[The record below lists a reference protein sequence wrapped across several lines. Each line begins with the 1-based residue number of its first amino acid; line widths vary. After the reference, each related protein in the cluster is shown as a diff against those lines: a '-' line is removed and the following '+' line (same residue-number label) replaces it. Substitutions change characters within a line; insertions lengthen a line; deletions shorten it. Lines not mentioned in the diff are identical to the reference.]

1 MKTVPAILLL
11 LFLPILPLAEAA
23 PLMPENFQYS
33 ADLKGQIKTHALYQI
48 VLSKDVLQKCFYS
61 NCNDLR
67 LSDSNNN
74 EVPYVIVTNYHHEST
89 DSYSFEITNYES
101 GASADIITMK
111 LPEKHRPISVIKLNI
126 PETDFNKQIILHG
139 SPDSKKWILLA
150 EDNIY
155 DFSSQV
161 NLRKT
166 EIKFNTSDYRYYRIQ
181 LVEKK
186 LKEDEKETLSL
197 KYKDLAFNVDN
208 IKNKKIRIS
217 GILGQTATETSAP
230 TAKDTAVFADLAG
243 SVDSN
248 RNTVIIIEANL
259 PFDRIYID
267 VSDLYFYRDAAIY
280 YSDTAEKNSWRL
292 LSDNTIYSFPL
303 QDRNETKNYIDCSTH
318 KQKFYKFVIKNND
331 NPPLSVSRI
340 RFEWIR
346 KSLYFIALNEDEKY
360 TLLFNNPGLDSPHY
374 DLPKFINQNNW
385 FSHKYE
391 ALELTHIKK
400 NVNYKPSLP
409 KDKQK
414 RVEKTFL
421 IGIVVIL
428 VAGLSYWLYALIRKT
443 SQQKKGNK

>member
-1 MKTVPAILLL
+1 MKTVLAILLL

-33 ADLKGQIKTHALYQI
+33 SDLKGQIKTRALYQI
-48 VLSKDVLQKCFYS
+48 ALSKDVLQKCFHS

-67 LSDSNNN
+67 LADSNNN
-74 EVPYVIVTNYHHEST
+74 EIPYVILTNYYHEST

-101 GASADIITMK
+101 GTSADIITMK

-126 PETDFNKQIILHG
+126 PETDFNKRVILYG

-166 EIKFNTSDYRYYRIQ
+166 EIKFSESDYRYYRIQ
-181 LVEKK
+181 LVAKK
-186 LKEDEKETLSL
+186 SKGDGKETLSL
-197 KYKDLAFNVDN
+197 KYKDLVFDVNN
-208 IKNKKIRIS
+208 IKSKKIRIS
-217 GILGQTATETSAP
+217 GILGQTAAETSAS
-230 TAKDTAVFADLAG
+230 TVKDTAAFADIAG
-243 SVDSN
+243 SVDSDG
-248 RNTVIIIEANL
+248 NTVIIIEANL
-259 PFDRIYID
+259 PVDRIYID

-280 YSDTAEKNSWRL
+280 YSDTAEKDSWNL
-292 LSDNTIYSFPL
+292 LSNNVIYSFPL
-303 QDRNETKNYIDCSTH
+303 HERNETKNYIDCSIH
-318 KQKFYKFVIKNND
+318 KQRFYKFVIKNND
-331 NPPLSVSRI
+331 NPPLTVSRVK
-340 RFEWIR
+340 FEWVR
-346 KSLYFIALNEDEKY
+346 KSLYFIALNDNEKY
-360 TLLFNNPGLDSPHY
+360 ILLFGNPGLDSPHY

-391 ALELTHIKK
+391 ALELTYIKK

-414 RVEKTFL
+414 RAEKTFL
-421 IGIVVIL
+421 TVIVFIL
-428 VAGLSYWLYALIRKT
+428 VAGLSYWVYTLLRKT
-443 SQQKKGNK
+443 SGNKKT

>member
-1 MKTVPAILLL
+1 MKTVPVILLL
-11 LFLPILPLAEAA
+11 LFLFILPSAEAA
-23 PLMPENFQYS
+23 PLTPENFQYS
-33 ADLKGQIKTHALYQI
+33 ADLKGQIKTNALYQI
-48 VLSKDVLQKCFYS
+48 ALSKDILQKCFYS

-89 DSYSFEITNYES
+89 DSYPFEITNYES
-101 GASADIITMK
+101 GASADIITIR

-126 PETDFNKQIILHG
+126 PEADFNKRIILYG

-166 EIKFNTSDYRYYRIQ
+166 EIKFNTSDYRFYRIQ

-186 LKEDEKETLSL
+186 SKGDGKETLSL

-217 GILGQTATETSAP
+217 EIFGQTAASTSAP
-230 TAKDTAVFADLAG
+230 AAKDTAAFADIAG
-243 SVDSN
+243 SVDSDG
-248 RNTVIIIEANL
+248 NTVIIIEANL

-267 VSDLYFYRDAAIY
+267 VSDLYFYRNASIY
-280 YSDTAEKNSWRL
+280 YSDTAEKDSWRL
-292 LSDNTIYSFPL
+292 VADNTIYSFPL
-303 QDRNETKNYIDCSTH
+303 QDRNEIKNYIDCSIN
-318 KQKFYKFVIKNND
+318 KRKFYKFVIKNND

-346 KSLYFIALNEDEKY
+346 KSLYFIALNDDERY
-360 TLLFNNPGLDSPHY
+360 TVLFGNPGLDSPRY
-374 DLPKFINQNNW
+374 DLPNFINQNNW

-400 NVNYKPSLP
+400 NLNYKPFLP

-414 RVEKTFL
+414 RVEKIFL
-421 IGIVVIL
+421 TVIIFIM
-428 VAGLSYWLYALIRKT
+428 VTGLSYWVYTLIRKT
-443 SQQKKGNK
+443 SGHKKG